1 MKRNKRYKLVSR
13 NDSPREFFFF
23 DRRESNVFQSL
34 WGKNQA
40 GEEEVEYIKKK
51 TGYSV
56 ESLRKWA
63 GMGPE

>member
-1 MKRNKRYKLVSR
+1 M
-13 NDSPREFFFF
+13 
-23 DRRESNVFQSL
+23 FQSL

-56 ESLRKWA
+56 ESLRKWE